1 MLKKIWNV
9 VKDIGSFLSK
19 TVEFIL
25 DLFEDLVYIVKLLG
39 EVVLDI
45 PEYLGVFP
53 TVIVSAVISLVGI
66 AVIFRVLGRE

>member
-9 VKDIGSFLSK
+9 VKDIGSLLSK
-19 TVEFIL
+19 MGEFIL

>member
-25 DLFEDLVYIVKLLG
+25 DLFEDLVYIVELLG

>member
-25 DLFEDLVYIVKLLG
+25 DLFEDLVYIVELLG

-53 TVIVSAVISLVGI
+53 TIIVSSVISLVGI

>member
-25 DLFEDLVYIVKLLG
+25 DLFEDLIYIVELLSD
-39 EVVLDI
+39 VAKDI

-53 TVIVSAVISLVGI
+53 TLIVSSVISLVGI